1 MADLISKFNEGGLTS
16 TDIEREFHPE
26 FVSKAI
32 VELPRRKVFFS
43 KHNNYESMI
52 ENHGDTLTKII
63 HIPMINKNNLSDANI
78 DASTATILKNVYK
91 VIDDATG
98 VVTATFDVEAYVV
111 KANLDSANALATPT
125 LIEAAT
131 EAEYAAARILAKA
144 AAVADAGAGES
155 VFSTPG
161 AILNGS
167 SSYGLLAGDMV
178 PLPEE
183 GGVVNLLNAT
193 NKLVS
198 AKVTKH
204 GVGMKYTVT
213 SIKQGSIVRT
223 IAKHI
228 ADVSRAVGEIKE
240 LQSMISCVSAAASN
254 AIVASDR
261 DGTTD
266 MAAMILDDVVDF
278 DTFTAL
284 EQELQLHDVPMD
296 TELLD
301 GTTNVDTRTVQDT
314 YVMYIGRELVPTMRK
329 VKGPDGNIAFLK
341 LAEYKA
347 GLDRK
352 VLQGELGTIGA
363 FTLCVDPD
371 LVAYRG
377 AGSTT
382 VVADDAAVVTLGVFD
397 DNGVVVTTKVA
408 HDKLLSNRYTTTLS
422 GVAYYD
428 VFPMVVVGD
437 DSFVE
442 TGFSYDTVSARHIM
456 PKADVYNDMHAE
468 VGGVSAKWSYGFLP
482 YRPER
487 IRMIQTIGKRI

>member
-1 MADLISKFNEGGLTS
+1 MADLMSKFNDGGLTS

-32 VELPRRKVFFS
+32 VEMPRRKVFFS

-52 ENHGDTLTKII
+52 ENHGDTLTKIV
-63 HIPMINKNNLSDANI
+63 HIPMLHKDNLSDANI
-78 DASTATILKNVYK
+78 DANTASLLKNVYK
-91 VIDDATG
+91 VINDTTG
-98 VVTATFDVEAYVV
+98 VVTAVFEAETYVV
-111 KANLDSANALATPT
+111 KANIDSAYLANDN
-125 LIEAAT
+125 EAVET
-131 EAEYAAARILAKA
+131 EYAAARVLAKA

-161 AILNGS
+161 AILGGTP
-167 SSYGLLAGDMV
+167 SYGLVAGDLV

-193 NKLVS
+193 NKLFS

-204 GVGMKYTVT
+204 GTGMKYTVT
-213 SIKQGSIVRT
+213 SIKQGSLVRT

-228 ADVSRAVGEIKE
+228 SDLSRAVGEIKE

-254 AIVASDR
+254 AIIASDN
-261 DGTTD
+261 TVTV
-266 MAAMILDDVVDF
+266 AAMTANDIVDF

-296 TELLD
+296 TTLLS
-301 GTTNVDTRTVQDT
+301 GTTNVDTRVVDDT
-314 YVMYIGRELVPTMRK
+314 YIMYIGRELVPTIRK
-329 VKGPDGNIAFLK
+329 IIGPDGAIAFLA
-341 LAEYKA
+341 LAKYKA

-352 VLQGELGTIGA
+352 VLQGELGVVGSFTI
-363 FTLCVDPD
+363 CVDPD

-377 AGSTT
+377 AGAATT
-382 VVADDAAVVTLGVFD
+382 AYADDAAAIADGFASKIIGDKAIL
-397 DNGVVVTTKVA
+397 NRHSTTNA
-408 HDKLLSNRYTTTLS
+408 TGTYF
-422 GVAYYD
+422 D

-442 TGFSYDTVSARHIM
+442 TGFSYDTVKARHIM

-487 IRMIQTIGKRI
+487 IRCVKTLASRI

>member
-1 MADLISKFNEGGLTS
+1 MADLMSKFNEGGLTS

-32 VELPRRKVFFS
+32 VEMPRRKVFFS
-43 KHNNYESMI
+43 KHNNFESMM
-52 ENHGDTLTKII
+52 ENHGDTLTKVV
-63 HIPMINKNNLSDANI
+63 HIPMLHRDNLSDANI
-78 DASTATILKNVYK
+78 DASTASLMKNIYK

-98 VVTATFDVEAYVV
+98 VVTATFDAETYVGNTEIKAAY
-111 KANLDSANALATPT
+111 ALETPA
-125 LIEAAT
+125 LIAAAV
-131 EAEYAAARILAKA
+131 EAEYTDARALAKA
-144 AAVADAGAGES
+144 AAESDASGGET

-161 AILNGS
+161 AILGGS

-193 NKLVS
+193 NKLYS

-204 GVGMKYTVT
+204 GIGMKYTVT
-213 SIKQGSIVRT
+213 SIKQGSLVRT

-240 LQSMISCVSAAASN
+240 LQSMISVVSASASN
-254 AIVASDR
+254 AIIASDTHVTR
-261 DGTTD
+261 ATITAGD
-266 MAAMILDDVVDF
+266 LVDF

-284 EQELQLHDVPMD
+284 EQELQLHDCPMD
-296 TELLD
+296 TTLLS
-301 GTTNVDTRTVQDT
+301 GTTNVDTRVVDDT
-314 YVMYIGRELVPTMRK
+314 FIMYISREMVPAVRK
-329 VKGPDGNIAFLK
+329 VIGPDDKIAFLA
-341 LAEYKA
+341 LAKYKA

-352 VLQGELGTIGA
+352 PLQGELGVIGA

-371 LVAYRG
+371 LATYRG
-377 AGSTT
+377 AGAVTT
-382 VVADDAAVVTLGVFD
+382 AYSDDAAAIADGFASKIVGDKAIL
-397 DNGVVVTTKVA
+397 NRHSTTNA
-408 HDKLLSNRYTTTLS
+408 TGTYF
-422 GVAYYD
+422 D

-442 TGFSYDTVSARHIM
+442 TGFSYDTVKARHIM

-487 IRMIQTIGKRI
+487 LRCIETTASRI

>member
-1 MADLISKFNEGGLTS
+1 MSDLMSKFNQGGLTS

-32 VELPRRKVFFS
+32 VEMPRRKVFFS
-43 KHNNYESMI
+43 KHNNYESMM
-52 ENHGDTLTKII
+52 ENHGDTLTKVV
-63 HIPMINKNNLSDANI
+63 HIPMLHKDNLSDANI
-78 DASTATILKNVYK
+78 DASTASILKNVYK

-98 VVTATFDVEAYVV
+98 VVTATFDAEEYVV
-111 KANLDSANALATPT
+111 KANIDG
-125 LIEAAT
+125 AT
-131 EAEYAAARILAKA
+131 EAEIEIEYAAARVLAKA
-144 AAVADAGAGES
+144 AAVADAGVGES

-161 AILNGS
+161 AILGGT

-193 NKLVS
+193 NKLYS

-204 GVGMKYTVT
+204 GIGMKYTVT
-213 SIKQGSIVRT
+213 SIKQGSLVRT

-228 ADVSRAVGEIKE
+228 SDVSRAVGEIKE
-240 LQSMISCVSAAASN
+240 LQSMISVVSAAASN
-254 AIVASDR
+254 AIVASDTHVTR
-261 DGTTD
+261 ATMTAGD
-266 MAAMILDDVVDF
+266 LVDF
-278 DTFTAL
+278 DAFTAL

-296 TELLD
+296 TMLLD
-301 GTTNVDTRTVQDT
+301 GTTNVDTRVIDDT
-314 YVMYIGRELVPTMRK
+314 YIMYISREMVPTVRK
-329 VKGPDGNIAFLK
+329 VVGPDGNIAFIA
-341 LAEYKA
+341 LAKYKA

-352 VLQGELGTIGA
+352 PLEGELGVIGA

-377 AGSTT
+377 AGAATT
-382 VVADDAAVVTLGVFD
+382 VYADDAAAIADGFAS
-397 DNGVVVTTKVA
+397 KVIG
-408 HDKLLSNRYTTTLS
+408 DKAILNRHYTTNAT
-422 GVAYYD
+422 GTYFD

-442 TGFSYDTVSARHIM
+442 TGFSYDTVKARHIM

-487 IRMIQTIGKRI
+487 IRCIETTAARI